1 MTEEKNPLIHIDGL
15 IDYAAIR
22 PEHIGEAVK
31 VLGERLDATVA
42 KATAAETPATWED
55 VVEPLN
61 AAVELFSR
69 AWGAAGHLKS
79 VMDTPALRD
88 AYNAELPAVTQRF
101 IDLSQNE
108 ALFAKYKAMAASPEF
123 ASYDPVRARIINRE
137 IRDFRLSGAD
147 LPPAERAKVKE
158 IGEKLSLLSQ
168 KFGENLLDAT
178 NAWDMV
184 ITDETELAGIPKD
197 VKALFAMQ
205 AAQQEKEGW
214 RITLQ
219 YPSYLPVMQYADN
232 RQLRETI
239 YRAFVTRASEFSGEK
254 LDNTPIINEILK
266 LRHEEAVLLG
276 FKNYAESSLATK
288 MADSP
293 EEVTAFLRQL
303 ATRAKPYAE
312 RDMKEMREF
321 AKDSLGI
328 NDMQPWDQAWVSEKL
343 RQARYSYSDQEV
355 KQYFTEPTVFSGLFK
370 LIETLYSV
378 KFEEKK
384 VSVWHP
390 DVKFFELTR
399 NGEVLANLYVDLYA
413 REGKRSG
420 AWMDSDR
427 SRVVVNGK
435 VQTPVAYLVCNFAPG
450 VNGKPSTMT
459 HDDVTTLF
467 HEMGHGLHHMLTQQK
482 ELAVSGINGVEW
494 DAVELPSQFMENFAW
509 EWAVV
514 EGLSSHVDTGA
525 KLPKELFEK
534 MLAAKNFQSG
544 LACVRQ
550 VEFALF
556 DMLVH
561 MDFDPEKGNFLE
573 LLDAVRK
580 EVSVVFPPAYHR
592 FPQSFGHIFAG
603 GYAAGYYSY
612 KWAEVLSSDAFAAFE
627 EEGIL
632 NPKTGARFE
641 AEILAQGSSRD
652 AMDSFVAF
660 RGRKPTLDAL
670 MRHSGMAEDL
680 H

>member
-1 MTEEKNPLIHIDGL
+1 
-15 IDYAAIR
+15 
-22 PEHIGEAVK
+22 
-31 VLGERLDATVA
+31 
-42 KATAAETPATWED
+42 
-55 VVEPLN
+55 
-61 AAVELFSR
+61 
-69 AWGAAGHLKS
+69 
-79 VMDTPALRD
+79 
-88 AYNAELPAVTQRF
+88 
-101 IDLSQNE
+101 
-108 ALFAKYKAMAASPEF
+108 
-123 ASYDPVRARIINRE
+123 
-137 IRDFRLSGAD
+137 
-147 LPPAERAKVKE
+147 
-158 IGEKLSLLSQ
+158 
-168 KFGENLLDAT
+168 
-178 NAWDMV
+178 
-184 ITDETELAGIPKD
+184 
-197 VKALFAMQ
+197 
-205 AAQQEKEGW
+205 
-214 RITLQ
+214 
-219 YPSYLPVMQYADN
+219 
-232 RQLRETI
+232 
-239 YRAFVTRASEFSGEK
+239 
-254 LDNTPIINEILK
+254 
-266 LRHEEAVLLG
+266 
-276 FKNYAESSLATK
+276 
-288 MADSP
+288 
-293 EEVTAFLRQL
+293 
-303 ATRAKPYAE
+303 
-312 RDMKEMREF
+312 MKEMREF
-321 AKDSLGI
+321 AKDTLGI
-328 NDMQPWDQAWVSEKL
+328 DEMQPWDQAWVSEKL

-427 SRVVVNGK
+427 PRVVVNGK
-435 VQTPVAYLVCNFAPG
+435 AQTPVAYLVCNFAPG

-467 HEMGHGLHHMLTQQK
+467 HEMGHGLHHMLTKQN

-509 EWAVV
+509 EWKVV

-641 AEILAQGSSRD
+641 AEILARGSSRD
-652 AMDSFVAF
+652 AMENFVAF

-670 MRHSGMAEDL
+670 MRHCGMAEDL